1 MVIRTID
8 GKRRWNRLFEK
19 NNNKSS
25 NSSSITL
32 RFRNDILNKLKHE
45 AAQKRISLNTLAS
58 QVFSSHAEYNVYAS
72 TSGMVSFH
80 KSLLIR
86 LMERLQEDEI
96 EKLSEHI
103 AKNEMKDLTLL
114 LRGEHNLSSFL
125 KTIES
130 WLRVSGFQYSYYI
143 SDDDKSHRFV
153 IQHEMGRKWSLYFEK
168 LFSYVFNDLSSV
180 KKPVFDITDNIVAF
194 RVQE

>member
-1 MVIRTID
+1 MD
-8 GKRRWNRLFEK
+8 
-19 NNNKSS
+19 
-25 NSSSITL
+25 
-32 RFRNDILNKLKHE
+32 
-45 AAQKRISLNTLAS
+45 
-58 QVFSSHAEYNVYAS
+58 
-72 TSGMVSFH
+72 
-80 KSLLIR
+80 
-86 LMERLQEDEI
+86 RLQEDEI

-114 LRGEHNLSSFL
+114 LRGELNLSSFL

-180 KKPVFDITDNIVAF
+180 KKPEFDITDNIVAF